1 MKEDYVKRFLTK
13 DGNTRISIYREEY
26 PENPRGTTDEPFHCE
41 DWSRNYSIMTK
52 NERETK
58 SNDALGLIRYML
70 ERYGNT
76 KEIVKVLRENA
87 KAEKHGEDDDALVY
101 DASRHE
107 WILKSWIARWTDY
120 SGEIHGNCWSEEVS
134 WEIKL
139 KDLDASDIV
148 PYLSDDM
155 IEEFS
160 DEKYF
165 TDGIKIGSYTFD
177 YYGGISFSDSF
188 STDSEGIC
196 WLEKDEFM
204 NYSGCEEER
213 WNSKT
218 LTEIEW
224 LCDEIEAWAENE
236 VYGFV
241 VEEKHRFKLH
251 KEYIDENR
259 EDEDTEDEEWEETDS
274 CWGFYGDLYKEENL
288 KWILGSAGFKI
299 EELDEVA

>member
-1 MKEDYVKRFLTK
+1 MERDLVKRFIKK
-13 DGNTRISIYREEY
+13 DGSQRISFYRDEY
-26 PENPRGTTDEPFHCE
+26 AGNPRDMTDEPLHCE
-41 DWSRNYSIMTK
+41 DWLRNYSIMNK
-52 NERETK
+52 QEGETK
-58 SNDALGLIRYML
+58 SDNACKWIRYML

-87 KAEKHGEDDDALVY
+87 KAEKHEEDDDALVY

-107 WILKSWIARWTDY
+107 WILKSWIGGWRDY
-120 SGEIHGNCWSEEVS
+120 SGEMHGNCWSEEVS
-134 WEIKL
+134 WACKL

-196 WLEKDEFM
+196 WLEKDEFLK
-204 NYSGCEEER
+204 YSGCKEEYWRE
-213 WNSKT
+213 KT
-218 LTEIEW
+218 LDEIEW
-224 LCDEIEAWAENE
+224 LLDELKAWGDNE

-241 VEEKHRFKLH
+241 VEDCIKSIINKRYTNVNKDDE
-251 KEYIDENR
+251 EYE
-259 EDEDTEDEEWEETDS
+259 EVEWEETDS
-274 CWGFYGDLYKEENL
+274 CWGFYGKLDKMISYMFDYTSLKQEDFEEEN
-288 KWILGSAGFKI
+288 
-299 EELDEVA
+299 V

>member
-1 MKEDYVKRFLTK
+1 MSNELVKRFVTK
-13 DGNTRISIYREEY
+13 DGKQRISIYQQDY
-26 PENPRGTTDEPFHCE
+26 SENPRHTTDEPLHCE
-41 DWSRNYSIMTK
+41 DWSRDYSIMTK
-52 NERETK
+52 QEKETNSENACK
-58 SNDALGLIRYML
+58 WIRYML

-87 KAEKHGEDDDALVY
+87 KAEKHEEDDDALVY

-165 TDGIKIGSYTFD
+165 TDGIKIMSYRFG
-177 YYGGISFSDSF
+177 YYGDISFYHEF

-196 WLEKDEFM
+196 WLEKDEFLE
-204 NYSGCEEER
+204 YSGNSEDYWKKDFKDIEFLLEE
-213 WNSKT
+213 
-218 LTEIEW
+218 L
-224 LCDEIEAWAENE
+224 EAWSDDE

-241 VEEKHRFKLH
+241 VEKRHRFKLH
-251 KEYIDENR
+251 KSYIDEDM
-259 EDEDTEDEEWEETDS
+259 EDEWTEDEEWEEVDS
-274 CWGFYGDLYKEENL
+274 CWGFYGDINNKDNLINILDCAGYKL
-288 KWILGSAGFKI
+288 
-299 EELDEVA
+299 EELDEV